1 MKIKEEV
8 FFLESKWVPIACCGM
23 RDGCS
28 VTAVVQTNT
37 EGKSALN
44 RGIGKVLRLL
54 SVSWQNYCS

>member
-1 MKIKEEV
+1 M
-8 FFLESKWVPIACCGM
+8 PIACCGM

-44 RGIGKVLRLL
+44 RGIGKVLRNGKITGAKTKHAKCEDR
-54 SVSWQNYCS
+54 SV